1 VVAHHAVVQRM
12 RILILTLWHRL
23 EQTVNLRL
31 DILNFIVERN
41 NEVVF
46 LRKLGE
52 IRLQKLKHLLRIKSE
67 LFTQRQQKVGNHLLW
82 DLSRVF

>member
-1 VVAHHAVVQRM
+1 M
-12 RILILTLWHRL
+12 RILILTLWHCL

-31 DILNFIVERN
+31 DILNFIVKRN

-52 IRLQKLKHLLRIKSE
+52 VRLQKLKHLQRIKSE